1 MGMTIDEVIKEMK
14 EEYAVFLE
22 GTGLDN
28 QSRMEEERKN
38 NLDCNRVCTAN
49 EITLDILRKY
59 QRIEQ
64 IIKEWNLD
72 NIDYDGHYAEDYLSK
87 IEELIEDKSEDN
99 ID

>member
-59 QRIEQ
+59 QKIVDIVSLNDEEFKQ
-64 IIKEWNLD
+64 CGLKELKEILEVIANGNKSRDD
-72 NIDYDGHYAEDYLSK
+72 N
-87 IEELIEDKSEDN
+87 
-99 ID
+99 

>member
-14 EEYAVFLE
+14 EEYTVFLE

-59 QRIEQ
+59 QKIQEVMDNRADDDVESNSKALNEIEV
-64 IIKEWNLD
+64 IMYGNV
-72 NIDYDGHYAEDYLSK
+72 N
-87 IEELIEDKSEDN
+87 
-99 ID
+99 

>member
-59 QRIEQ
+59 QKIEQ
-64 IIKEWNLD
+64 IVKVWHQDIHAKDFECMAEIAEVVKNGND
-72 NIDYDGHYAEDYLSK
+72 N
-87 IEELIEDKSEDN
+87 
-99 ID
+99 

>member
-59 QRIEQ
+59 QKIQEAMDNRADDDVESNSKALNEIEV
-64 IIKEWNLD
+64 IMYGNV
-72 NIDYDGHYAEDYLSK
+72 N
-87 IEELIEDKSEDN
+87 
-99 ID
+99 

>member
-1 MGMTIDEVIKEMK
+1 MGMTIDEVIKEIE

-59 QRIEQ
+59 QKIQEVMDNRADDDVESNSKALNEIEV
-64 IIKEWNLD
+64 IMYGNV
-72 NIDYDGHYAEDYLSK
+72 N
-87 IEELIEDKSEDN
+87 
-99 ID
+99 

>member
-14 EEYAVFLE
+14 EEYTVFLE

-59 QRIEQ
+59 QKIQEAMDNRADDDVESNSKALNEIEV
-64 IIKEWNLD
+64 IMYGNV
-72 NIDYDGHYAEDYLSK
+72 N
-87 IEELIEDKSEDN
+87 
-99 ID
+99 